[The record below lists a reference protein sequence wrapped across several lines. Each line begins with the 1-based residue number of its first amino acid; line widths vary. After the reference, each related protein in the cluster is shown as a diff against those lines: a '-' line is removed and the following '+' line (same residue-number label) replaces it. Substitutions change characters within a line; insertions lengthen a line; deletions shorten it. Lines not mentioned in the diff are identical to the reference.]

1 MITLKTVASIELRQ
15 TLWDDGKGAVA
26 GFGIRRQKSEAVTY
40 CLKYRTGDGRQGWM
54 TIGRHGSPWLPESAR
69 AEARRLLAE
78 VARGGDPA
86 RDKQEGRKAET
97 VAELCDDY
105 LAGVTKGHILTRRKQ
120 KKASTIATDKGRVER
135 HIKPLLG
142 ALKVRA
148 VTRADIER
156 FQIAVAEGKTAARVK
171 TGKHGLARVTGGAGT
186 ATRTMALLGVIFTY
200 AIKRGLR
207 SDNPVH
213 GIETQ
218 AYGKRERR
226 LSDQEAAR
234 LGAAL
239 RTPSETLWPS
249 AIEAIRFLL
258 MTGWRRGEALSL
270 TWEDVNLD
278 TRTATLMDT
287 KTGKSIRPLS
297 NAACDVLRVIGKGTG
312 LVFPSK
318 SDANKT
324 MTGFNKAWKR
334 IAAAA
339 NMPQDVT
346 PHVFRHS
353 FASVAADLGYSE
365 ITIAALIGHKKTSI
379 TSKYAH
385 QADAVL
391 LQAADA
397 VARKVAE
404 MLGDA
409 VPAGVVVQMHK
420 VAAQ

>member
-1 MITLKTVASIELRQ
+1 MITLKTVASIEPQ
-15 TLWDDGKGAVA
+15 KTLWDDGKGAVA
-26 GFGIRRQKSEAVTY
+26 GFGIRRQKGETVTY

-78 VARGGDPA
+78 IAKGGDPA

-97 VAELCDDY
+97 VAQLCDDY
-105 LAGVTKGHILTRRKQ
+105 ISGVEAGRILTRRKT
-120 KKASTIATDKGRVER
+120 KKPSTVATDKGRVER

-142 ALKVRA
+142 ALKVRSI
-148 VTRADIER
+148 TRVDIER
-156 FQIAVAEGKTAARVK
+156 FQNAVAEGKTAARVK

-207 SDNPVH
+207 VDNPVH
-213 GIETQ
+213 GVETR

-226 LSDQEAAR
+226 LSDHEAVR

-239 RTPSETLWPS
+239 RTQSETVWPN
-249 AIEAIRFLL
+249 AIEAVRFLL
-258 MTGWRRGEALSL
+258 MTGWRRGEVLCL
-270 TWEDVNLD
+270 NWDDVNLT
-278 TRTATLMDT
+278 TRTAMLKDT
-287 KTGKSIRPLS
+287 KTGASIRPLS
-297 NAACDVLRVIGKGTG
+297 HEACDILRRIGKGDG

-318 SDANKT
+318 NDGNKI
-324 MTGFNKAWKR
+324 MAGFNKIWHR

-339 NMPQDVT
+339 NLPKEIT

-365 ITIAALIGHKKTSI
+365 ITIAALIGHKKASI
-379 TSKYAH
+379 TSKYTH

-391 LQAADA
+391 LQAADV
-397 VARKVAE
+397 VASKISV
-404 MLGDA
+404 MLGEA
-409 VPAGVVVQMHK
+409 EKPCNVVK
-420 VAAQ
+420 F